1 MKFFSPTVIG
11 AGQRES
17 TRVAL
22 EGRNCEADGWS
33 WMERPPAHG
42 MLQWHHPTHSGRSD
56 FPQFSAQRQCLGRF
70 PHADCQS
77 QSPHHRYRYHS
88 GKWMMMTPL
97 RLELIELTSSVTQVH
112 WFTIF
117 ELLSD
122 STGSL
127 VELIQVSKLMG
138 LIVEFI

>member
-1 MKFFSPTVIG
+1 
-11 AGQRES
+11 
-17 TRVAL
+17 
-22 EGRNCEADGWS
+22 
-33 WMERPPAHG
+33 
-42 MLQWHHPTHSGRSD
+42 
-56 FPQFSAQRQCLGRF
+56 
-70 PHADCQS
+70 
-77 QSPHHRYRYHS
+77 
-88 GKWMMMTPL
+88 MMMTPL